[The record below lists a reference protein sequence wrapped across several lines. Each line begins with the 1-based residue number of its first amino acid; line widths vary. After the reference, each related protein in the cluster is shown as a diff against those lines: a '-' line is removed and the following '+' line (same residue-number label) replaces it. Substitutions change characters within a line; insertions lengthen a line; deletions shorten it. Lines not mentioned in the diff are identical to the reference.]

1 MEEIWKDVKGWEGK
15 HQISNYGRI
24 KTFNWKNTGKTKI
37 WYGTLT
43 PDGYYTI
50 TFVDKNRREK
60 YPVHHL
66 EAITFGLEPSEQFK
80 NVPLDELDINHKD
93 ENKQNNCITN
103 LEWCDIPYNNGYGTR
118 NKRISETLK
127 GFKRPPFTEEHKNNL
142 SESHKGKLNNGHS
155 KVVLQIDPNTNEVIK
170 EWPSIAEINRQLGYK
185 PASICN
191 CCKEK
196 PQHKTAY
203 GFIWKYK
210 KED

>member
-1 MEEIWKDVKGWEGK
+1 MEKEVFLDIKGWEGK

-24 KTFNWKNTGKTKI
+24 KTFNWNNTGKTKI
-37 WYGTLT
+37 WYGTLI

-80 NVPLDELDINHKD
+80 DIPIEELIINHKD
-93 ENKQNNCITN
+93 ENPKNNHLDN
-103 LEWCDIPYNNGYGTR
+103 LEWCDIRYNNAYGTR

-155 KVVLQIDPNTNEVIK
+155 KVVLQIDKNTNEVIK
-170 EWPSIAEINRQLGYK
+170 EWSSIAEINRQLGYIIK
-185 PASICN
+185 NISN
-191 CCKEK
+191 CCTNK
-196 PQHKTAY
+196 PHYKTAY
-203 GFIWKYK
+203 GYK
-210 KED
+210 WSFKT

>member
-60 YPVHHL
+60 YPVHRL
-66 EAITFGLEPSEQFK
+66 VALTFGIEPTEQFK

-103 LEWCDIPYNNGYGTR
+103 LEWCDISYNNAYGTR

-127 GFKRPPFTEEHKNNL
+127 GFKRTPFTDEHKNKL

-155 KVVLQIDPNTNEVIK
+155 KVVLQIDKNTNEVIK
-170 EWPSIAEINRQLGYK
+170 EWPSIAEINRQLGYIIK
-185 PASICN
+185 NISN
-191 CCKEK
+191 CCTNK
-196 PQHKTAY
+196 PHYKTAY
-203 GFIWKYK
+203 GYK
-210 KED
+210 WVFKN